1 MGDVLNITDFLNP
14 VNRYHLSHDEG
25 YLEGQIGSSIELYEE
40 ELPDLD
46 IADVVLV
53 GCGEQRGEGLDKY
66 SAGPDVIRSQF
77 YALYY
82 WHKDIRIA
90 DVGNIKSGAGMADTY
105 AALRMV
111 VSELLHI
118 GKTVVVLGG
127 SHDLTLAQYEAY
139 KASVSYTHPEPTRH

>member
-1 MGDVLNITDFLNP
+1 
-14 VNRYHLSHDEG
+14 
-25 YLEGQIGSSIELYEE
+25 
-40 ELPDLD
+40 
-46 IADVVLV
+46 VVLV

-90 DVGNIKSGAGMADTY
+90 DVGNIKSGAGITDTY

-111 VSELLHI
+111 VGELLQI
-118 GKTVVVLGG
+118 GKTVVILGG
-127 SHDLTLAQYEAY
+127 SHDLTLAQYDAY
-139 KASVSYTHPEPTRH
+139 KALNHIIEATVIDGLIDLNMDNPLRSRNFLME